1 VDPRP
6 GYADKAFMLIKWVD
20 SWKKL
25 FILVVLTAFG
35 IFSLLIYQNRV
46 ELSTLLFSHFS
57 RIQIDNRQIDG
68 EAIKLLADTGGVSVA
83 VWSINF
89 TINQRTALYV
99 RIKDQRMNNQE
110 GLSDLALRKSSQL
123 TADIIELIDNK
134 AFCWRHVANTD
145 VGRSARESG
154 VTYVCAAAI
163 PPRFGVMVGMLA
175 VGFESPPANEDFVKF
190 RLKQA
195 AVKMIR

>member
-1 VDPRP
+1 VDTRS
-6 GYADKAFMLIKWVD
+6 GYADKAFTLIKWVD

-25 FILVVLTAFG
+25 FILVALTVFG
-35 IFSLLIYQNRV
+35 ILSLLVYQNRV
-46 ELSTLLFSHFS
+46 ELSTELFKHFG
-57 RIQIDNRQIDG
+57 RIQIDQSRIDA
-68 EAIKLLADTGGVSVA
+68 EAVKLLADTGGVSVA

-89 TINQRTALYV
+89 TSNQRTALYV
-99 RIKDQRMNNQE
+99 RIKDQRMINQE

-134 AFCWRHVANTD
+134 AFCWEHVANTA

-163 PPRFGVMVGMLA
+163 PPEFGAMVGMLA

-195 AVKMIR
+195 AERMIK